1 MRRIETWEELQI
13 KNDFLFAKVM
23 SDKKICIKL
32 LEMLLH
38 IKIKD
43 IKYLEKQKALDFQKD
58 AKSVRLDMYVEGDER
73 VFDIEIQATEK
84 RNLPKRSRYYQG
96 MIDLNTIKKGEDYEE
111 LKESYVIFICTFDP
125 FKKGRAQYTFENVCL
140 EDKEIRLND
149 ASRRVFFN
157 ARDYMTAE
165 NEDIREF
172 LKYVNGGKSNHP
184 FVKELETRVE
194 QVKENKEWGL
204 EYMTLRMREKEIW
217 KEATEEA
224 TEKVTE
230 EGIKKMVLVLKEL
243 NVPQQTIL
251 LKIQNQYDL
260 SSEVAKQYL

>member
-1 MRRIETWEELQI
+1 MRRIELWEELQI

-32 LEMLLH
+32 LEILLQ

-43 IKYLEKQKALDFQKD
+43 IKYMEKQKTIDFQKD
-58 AKSVRLDMYVEGDER
+58 AKSVRLDVYVEGGDR

-125 FKKGRAQYTFENVCL
+125 FGKGRAQYTFENVCL
-140 EDKEIRLND
+140 EDKEIKLND

-157 ARDYMTAE
+157 AKDYITAE

-172 LKYVNGGKSNHP
+172 LKYVNGGKSDNP
-184 FVKELETRVE
+184 FVKELENKVE
-194 QVKENKEWGL
+194 EVKANKEWGL
-204 EYMTLRMREKEIW
+204 EYMTLRMKEKEIW
-217 KEATEEA
+217 KEA
-224 TEKVTE
+224 TE

-251 LKIQNQYDL
+251 IKLQNQYDL
-260 SSEVAKQYL
+260 SPEVAEQYL